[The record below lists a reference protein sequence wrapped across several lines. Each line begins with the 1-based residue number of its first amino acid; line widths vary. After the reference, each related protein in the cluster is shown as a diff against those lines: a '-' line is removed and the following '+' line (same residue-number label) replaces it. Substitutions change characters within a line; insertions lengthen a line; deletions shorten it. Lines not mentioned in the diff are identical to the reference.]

1 MDSNYGSRWNT
12 TISFSFLG
20 CRAWR
25 ATQSMPQGMVS
36 SLIFFFGLLLF
47 ESWTLV
53 RLCFIHCVSNL
64 WSWRVSWFVSHFYIF
79 SYWTFAYIHTVVI
92 LMLICKYGY
101 CFVEVCY
108 IQWYK
113 FSQKYNGVPPV
124 FCFFT
129 MSIWVRDVDKID
141 YIIIE

>member
-36 SLIFFFGLLLF
+36 SLIFFLVCFSLNHGHLLGFASFTVFPTCDLEELVDLF
-47 ESWTLV
+47 
-53 RLCFIHCVSNL
+53 
-64 WSWRVSWFVSHFYIF
+64 SHFYIF

-92 LMLICKYGY
+92 SMLMCKYGY

-113 FSQKYNGVPPV
+113 FCQKYNGVPPV